1 MLNEAGWLTNLNNP
15 PNDAMHGLMF
25 LHLEQELWN
34 FSSQLAELSRAVNQ
48 LQTRGQRNEYAWQQ
62 MAGLNRRVGQ
72 INWAVQQFTA
82 FPVVH
87 HQAQ

>member
-1 MLNEAGWLTNLNNP
+1 MHHLHPTNVEKQSL
-15 PNDAMHGLMF
+15 ACIQTA
-25 LHLEQELWN
+25 E
-34 FSSQLAELSRAVNQ
+34 FSLQLAELSHAANQ
-48 LQTRGQRNEYAWQQ
+48 MQACGQRNEAAWQQ
-62 MAGLNRRVGQ
+62 MAELNRRVGQ